1 MSNYVVF
8 FNAYKRA
15 LLIIFTNSF
24 IIDFRKDALD
34 HMNLHKHSITLYL
47 YCTILAFETK
57 NCWNI
62 DSKVPMKA

>member
-1 MSNYVVF
+1 MSHYVVL
-8 FNAYKRA
+8 FNAYKGA

-34 HMNLHKHSITLYL
+34 HMNLHKHKHSISL
-47 YCTILAFETK
+47 YCTISAFETK

-62 DSKVPMKA
+62 DLKVPMKT